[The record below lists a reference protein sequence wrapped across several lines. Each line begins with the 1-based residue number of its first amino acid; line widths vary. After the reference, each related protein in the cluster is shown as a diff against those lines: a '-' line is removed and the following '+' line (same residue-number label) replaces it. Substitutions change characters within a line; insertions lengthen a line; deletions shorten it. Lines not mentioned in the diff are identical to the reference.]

1 MICEEFI
8 GISDFL
14 DALITYFV
22 FFLLRPDRF
31 ETLSTNDFIYRV
43 LPDGIHLCAPSPNI
57 FITPIRSHVEV
68 YHLLTKRMSLKGIEI
83 KALFPK
89 FLLE

>member
-1 MICEEFI
+1 MICEAFI

-43 LPDGIHLCAPSPNI
+43 LPDGVHFCAPSSNVLIMPV
-57 FITPIRSHVEV
+57 RSHVEI
-68 YHLLTKRMSLKGIEI
+68 YHLLAKRMSLKGIEI
-83 KALFPK
+83 
-89 FLLE
+89 